1 MVDYRP
7 HGIQEL
13 VESPKSCETSEYS
26 FLFAI
31 KYQSQPSSEQ
41 PKSRTEL
48 TQSYRRS
55 NSEEE
60 EKRAPIREVGAN
72 HAADAWAA
80 LCSWTLWKFSV
91 MVLCWSHP
99 PGRVWSRCL
108 QAHTVFCLL
117 DCLQQRWLQFWR
129 SLLPPGNLL
138 NTAPFLT
145 YPSVSFPHRNRGE
158 NTHIRADQ
166 DK

>member
-7 HGIQEL
+7 HGTQEL

-26 FLFAI
+26 FLSAI
-31 KYQSQPSSEQ
+31 KYQSQPSSKQ

-72 HAADAWAA
+72 HAANAWAA

-91 MVLCWSHP
+91 MVLCWSHSPGRDP
-99 PGRVWSRCL
+99 PGTHCV
-108 QAHTVFCLL
+108 LL
-117 DCLQQRWLQFWR
+117 ARLPSAEVMA
-129 SLLPPGNLL
+129 SLKVSSSIWKPSEHSSLSYISLCFLP
-138 NTAPFLT
+138 T
-145 YPSVSFPHRNRGE
+145 S
-158 NTHIRADQ
+158 
-166 DK
+166 